1 MLMAVIAWV
10 SAAPDAE
17 AWTARELA
25 EAYNSGLEIWSGS
38 GNQNSYL
45 LSSRNVELYATNLS
59 NGTEVLV
66 IHNFLGAF
74 DVFFKVEEVQGQN
87 GPFTMLTC
95 CNEYLFDAVNAP
107 ASYGGY
113 DGIYSLEILRA
124 ERVNNDYYP
133 VYYSNYYGYNTAGY
147 GYNTGKYYFDD
158 AMDQPLAT
166 YPGGK
171 EWAYATAE
179 QLNSLEWAN
188 GWWHDTEWKG
198 QIVDND
204 GFGHPYIIFGPY
216 NDWNDSMT
224 AQMNYLDADGNR
236 LGTSTRP
243 ASELFDG
250 YILTLYNNNAS
261 YSDSNSGKY
270 SGGVDILENN
280 QFGLLNFANFGAVYA
295 NGEEY
300 SDNENMPYAWGEI
313 TGTAEGNKFVIP
325 MQEFYSSVSGTK
337 QSAYKNLSY
346 ENRYIF
352 GYNPETQQRNPDNEV
367 TGTIEQGIPV
377 HYGNKDRWVHTVPGG
392 DLHTYIGGI
401 IKLDP
406 WGSTDGSTDTNPP
419 HWTSYEASVKN
430 TEIVYADF
438 KSDITFDCDLQVT
451 LGDTYGDNGKDYVKA
466 EFALTEKDGFCSD
479 YTTHYD
485 VYYLE
490 GEYTHAANVPVEQAK
505 KIQTVVFDDNKK
517 TYTFSYDLPYP
528 EGYEPTENPTES
540 QKYTFFVVAHY
551 NAAEMA
557 DAQVKAATNGS
568 AAHLEATYH
577 ALTTVGKPLPTALNG
592 LAVAEAQIKVVS
604 GAVVVE
610 GFDGV
615 VEVYNA
621 QGACVYTGTD
631 SRIELNGGVYI
642 VRAGTKA
649 VKVVIG

>member
-25 EAYNSGLEIWSGS
+25 EAYNSGVEQFMGS

-45 LSSRNVELYATNLS
+45 ISSRNVDIYLHTLED
-59 NGTEVLV
+59 GREVLV
-66 IHNFLGAF
+66 VHNFLGAF
-74 DVFFKVEEVQGQN
+74 DVYFTVEDKDDSEGNTRTVV
-87 GPFTMLTC
+87 TC
-95 CNEYLFDAVNAP
+95 LNAEYYFDAVNGSTEYAGYEVTTLSLDRNIRVNP
-107 ASYGGY
+107 NKRTKVYNSYGYFTGY
-113 DGIYSLEILRA
+113 YNYNSAYDVPMST
-124 ERVNNDYYP
+124 YY
-133 VYYSNYYGYNTAGY
+133 
-147 GYNTGKYYFDD
+147 
-158 AMDQPLAT
+158 
-166 YPGGK
+166 
-171 EWAYATAE
+171 
-179 QLNSLEWAN
+179 AN
-188 GWWHDTEWKG
+188 GRQNKVWGYMLSEEMNETDCYYYHDLVMKG
-198 QIVDND
+198 ELLSDIHGNPV
-204 GFGHPYIIFGPY
+204 ILFGPY
-216 NDWNDSMT
+216 NDYEDNMSFRASYYDKNM
-224 AQMNYLDADGNR
+224 QKCGE
-236 LGTSTRP
+236 
-243 ASELFDG
+243 SELFDG
-250 YILTLYNNNAS
+250 YLLTLYRNNATF
-261 YSDSNSGKY
+261 SDSKNGEY
-270 SGGVDILENN
+270 NGMVDIMSNN
-280 QFGLLNFANFGAVYA
+280 QFGLTNFFNTGLAYNNDLSHGT
-295 NGEEY
+295 E
-300 SDNENMPYAWGEI
+300 MPFDWDYV
-313 TGTAEGNKFVIP
+313 TGTATGNKFVIP
-325 MQEFYSSVSGTK
+325 QQMFFSIVGGTHK
-337 QSAYKNLSY
+337 SQNLTCTNY
-346 ENRYIF
+346 YTF
-352 GYNPETQQRNPDNEV
+352 GYNPETKQRNPNNEI
-367 TGTIEQGIPV
+367 TGSIEQGIPV
-377 HYGNKDRWVHTVPGG
+377 HYGNSTKNWVHTVSGG
-392 DLHTYIGGI
+392 DLHTYLGGV

-406 WGSTDGSTDTNPP
+406 WGMTDLSTNTNPP

-438 KSDITFDCDLQVT
+438 KSDITFDCNLDVT
-451 LGDTYGDNGKDYVKA
+451 LGETFGANGKDYVKA
-466 EFALTEKDGFCSD
+466 EFALTEKDDFCSD

-490 GEYTHAANVPVEQAK
+490 GEYTHAANVPVDQAK
-505 KIQTVVFDDNKK
+505 KIQTVVFEDNKK

-604 GAVVVE
+604 GAVIVE

>member
-1 MLMAVIAWV
+1 MRKFLSRLTAMLMAVIAWV
-10 SAAPDAE
+10 SAAPDAN
-17 AWTARELA
+17 AWTARELRQ
-25 EAYNSGLEIWSGS
+25 AYDFGVEQVSGQA
-38 GNQNSYL
+38 NQNAWLITSGKVSFSL
-45 LSSRNVELYATNLS
+45 ATAND
-59 NGTEVLV
+59 GTELLC
-66 IHNFLGAF
+66 IKNFLGK
-74 DVFFKVEEVQGQN
+74 FKIYLTVSGNTVKAYGIDELNFPLTDGGSMNMGGTTINNITLARVSRGYGFKSSSTSYYYTSVYYDEQYN
-87 GPFTMLTC
+87 GKWSYVI
-95 CNEYLFDAVNAP
+95 NDAARNAYTDWTGTITTDETGNPVIDFGSYVNWRNNGAIMVK
-107 ASYGGY
+107 YC
-113 DGIYSLEILRA
+113 YS
-124 ERVNNDYYP
+124 NG
-133 VYYSNYYGYNTAGY
+133 YSNYQRGYDIFERYRITLFN
-147 GYNTGKYYFDD
+147 NTGSFEDSLNGKYD
-158 AMDQPLAT
+158 AAAYTGEEGKTIGFLNFTNWGYPWNNGVEYDGTT
-166 YPGGK
+166 YSD
-171 EWAYATAE
+171 Y
-179 QLNSLEWAN
+179 QLV
-188 GWWHDTEWKG
+188 T
-198 QIVDND
+198 
-204 GFGHPYIIFGPY
+204 
-216 NDWNDSMT
+216 
-224 AQMNYLDADGNR
+224 
-236 LGTSTRP
+236 
-243 ASELFDG
+243 G
-250 YILTLYNNNAS
+250 YI
-261 YSDSNSGKY
+261 D
-270 SGGVDILENN
+270 
-280 QFGLLNFANFGAVYA
+280 
-295 NGEEY
+295 
-300 SDNENMPYAWGEI
+300 
-313 TGTAEGNKFVIP
+313 GNKFIIP
-325 MQEFYSSVSGTK
+325 RQMIMATVSGT
-337 QSAYKNLSY
+337 ALNGTLNNVNYDL
-346 ENRYIF
+346 F
-352 GYNPETQQRNPDNEV
+352 GFNPETQQHNPDDAI
-367 TGTIEQGIPV
+367 TGTIKFGSLNHETDN
-377 HYGNKDRWVHTVPGG
+377 YWVHTVNGG
-392 DLHTYIGGI
+392 DMHTYLKGCH

-406 WGSTDGSTDTNPP
+406 YGIIGDDGNMTPWEKRVHD
-419 HWTSYEASVKN
+419 A
-430 TEIVYADF
+430 EIDF
-438 KSDITFDCDLQVT
+438 PGYLCDITFDCDLQVT
-451 LGDTYGDNGKDYVKA
+451 LGDTYYDNGKDYVKA